1 MSSVPC
7 QSLQHMMRVAILWFV
22 GSLSACGAFAIAQ
35 DLPATKDPAV
45 FNDDQVGAV
54 LAHGPWPPVWQRDP
68 SNRVSGQTSA
78 IDLGRQLFFDARLS
92 PSGRVS
98 CSSCHRPERAWS
110 DGRPLGIGLRPS
122 RRNTPSLYD
131 VRLNRWFGWGGGGDS
146 LWGQTLR
153 PLLDADEMGSN
164 AGHVKQYFA
173 SNAELA
179 SAYRAAFGREASS
192 VSDDDALV
200 DAAKALAAY
209 QETIVSGRTA
219 FDAFR
224 DALQAGDRAAAL
236 RYPVAAQRGLA
247 VFIGSGGCSTCHA
260 GPNFT
265 DGSFREVAG
274 TCAAK
279 VSKTA
284 GADGDVGRPVDAARL
299 LASPYNLAG
308 AFNDDPLRT
317 VPWRAEDLAGVST
330 SAASFRVPSLR
341 NVTRTGPYLHDG
353 SCASLTDAVRSHTS
367 SAAALAEQDV
377 NDLASFLE
385 TLSEVRPLAD
395 R

>member
-7 QSLQHMMRVAILWFV
+7 QSLQHMMRVSILWFV
-22 GSLSACGAFAIAQ
+22 GSLSACGAFAIAE
-35 DLPATKDPAV
+35 DLPATKDLAV
-45 FNDDQVGAV
+45 FNDDQIGPT
-54 LAHGPWPPVWQRDP
+54 LAHGPWPPVWQRDS

-92 PSGRVS
+92 PSGRIS
-98 CSSCHRPERAWS
+98 CSSCHRPERSWS
-110 DGRPLGIGLRPS
+110 DGRPRGVGLRTS

-164 AGHVKQYFA
+164 AGHVKRYFA

-192 VSDDDALV
+192 VGDDDALV

-224 DALQAGDRAAAL
+224 DALQTGDRAAAQ

-260 GPNFT
+260 GPTFT
-265 DGSFREVAG
+265 DGSFREIAG
-274 TCAAK
+274 TCADKA
-279 VSKTA
+279 SKTA
-284 GADGDVGRPVDAARL
+284 GEDGDVGRPADAARL

-308 AFNDDPLRT
+308 PFNDDPKRT
-317 VPWRAEDLAGVST
+317 VPWQAKDLAGAST
-330 SAASFRVPSLR
+330 SPASFRVPSLR
-341 NVTRTGPYLHDG
+341 NVARTGPYLHDG
-353 SCASLTDAVRSHTS
+353 SCTSLIDAVRSHTS
-367 SAAALAEQDV
+367 GAGALADQDV

-385 TLSEVRPLAD
+385 TLAEVRPLAV